1 MKHPKERRV
10 FLLGSTGSIGSNTLD
25 CIRQLEARPGAGK
38 FRVVGLAAGNDG
50 ATLSEQ
56 VRAVNPKVAYLRNEA
71 GARRLSE
78 EFPDLEVHTG
88 ERGLL
93 QAMAAVKFD
102 LCVNALVGSA
112 GLVPTLYAI
121 DRGADIALAN
131 KETLIMAGHLVMERV
146 KKRGVS
152 LLPIDSEHSAIFHL
166 LKGIRRKEIHRLVLT
181 ASGGPF
187 WNKELG
193 DPTLEEAL
201 AHPTWKMGKKIS
213 IDSATMMNKGFEV
226 IEAHWLFKVPFPRI
240 DTVIH
245 PQSIVHSMV
254 ETVDGEIYAQL
265 GPNDMRHPIQNALTH
280 PHLLETPLKRLR
292 LEDLGQLAFHPMDL
306 GKFPLLGLAY
316 ACGERGGSSLAV
328 LNAANEAAV
337 GLFLEKAIRFRQ
349 IHELVARALDAHRD
363 IVQPDLETILDL
375 DRSVKEQVRVWGQSG
390 A

>member
-1 MKHPKERRV
+1 MKERRV
-10 FLLGSTGSIGSNTLD
+10 FLLGSTGSIGVNTLD
-25 CIRQLEARPGAGK
+25 CIRQLSVNAKARGL
-38 FRVVGLAAGNDG
+38 RVVGLAAGNDVEG
-50 ATLSEQ
+50 LARQIREVKPKAAYIRSED
-56 VRAVNPKVAYLRNEA
+56 
-71 GARRLSE
+71 GWRRLKH
-78 EFPDLEVHTG
+78 EFPWLDLYSG
-88 ERGLL
+88 DQGLVE
-93 QAMAAVKFD
+93 AMESVKFD

-131 KETLIMAGHLVMERV
+131 KETLIMAGHLVMRKV
-146 KKRGVS
+146 RKKGVA
-152 LLPIDSEHSAIFHL
+152 LIPIDSEHSAIFHL

-187 WNKELG
+187 WNREIA
-193 DPTLEEAL
+193 DPSLEEAL

-226 IEAHWLFKVPFPRI
+226 IEAHWLFKVPFSRI

-245 PQSIVHSMV
+245 PESIVHSMV

-280 PHLLETPLKRLR
+280 PRLFETPLKRLH

-306 GKFPLLGLAY
+306 EKFPLLSLAY
-316 ACGERGGSSLAV
+316 ACGTRGGSALTV

-337 GLFLEKAIRFRQ
+337 GLFLEKTIRFRQ
-349 IHELVARALDAHRD
+349 IHTLVKRALDEHPG
-363 IVQPDLETILDL
+363 VEQPDLETILDL
-375 DRSVKEQVRVWGQSG
+375 DRSVKEQVRVWGHSG
-390 A
+390 D